1 MAMQFNNYQPKHYI
15 STNAQH
21 EVIIHGCA
29 QSGFS
34 WHVTPLING
43 ETVEGETLFSTFS
56 DCVRNCEC
64 HVPHF
69 QNFGN

>member
-1 MAMQFNNYQPKHYI
+1 MALQFNNYQPKHYN
-15 STNAQH
+15 STNAQW
-21 EVIIHGCA
+21 EVIIHGDS

-43 ETVEGETLFSTFS
+43 EYLTSGLFETFS
-56 DCVRNCEC
+56 DCVRDCEC